1 MTLLESKRLKTSLKE
16 LEELLMEQ
24 PVIFS
29 SWRSS
34 SLFQIML
41 GMFSHY
47 KALFIIPWTKR
58 MQFYDS

>member
-47 KALFIIPWTKR
+47 KGTSEKPGTL
-58 MQFYDS
+58 